1 MAESSSLAVQIV
13 PISQVSVVNPR
24 IRNKKSFRE
33 LVENIAALGLKKPIT
48 VTKREEHQGVRY
60 DLVCGQGRLEAFME
74 LGASEIPALVIEA
87 SVEDCMVKSLVENC
101 ARRQHHAIDLLHDI
115 GGMKQRG
122 YTDAEIAKKTG
133 LSLEYVRGV
142 GRLLAQGEQRLLRA
156 VEAGHIPVSVAVQ
169 IADADD
175 IGIQEALHQAIDL
188 LHDIGGMKQR
198 GYTDAE
204 IAKKTGLSLEY
215 VRGVGRL
222 LAQGE
227 QRLLR
232 AVEAGHIP
240 VSVAV
245 QIADADDIGI
255 QEALHQAYERNL
267 LRGRKLMI
275 VKRIVESRRRRGRA
289 IRGSGP
295 KEMSQRLSSRT
306 LLRAYKEDTDRKR
319 LLIRKADAT
328 RNRLLFIAHAMREL
342 FGDERFV
349 SLLKAEKLDSVPKK
363 LLGRMERGDVG

>member
-1 MAESSSLAVQIV
+1 MAESNSLAVQIV
-13 PISQVSVVNPR
+13 PVSQVSVVNPR

-48 VTKREEHQGVRY
+48 VTRREEQQGVRY

-122 YTDAEIAKKTG
+122 YTD
-133 LSLEYVRGV
+133 
-142 GRLLAQGEQRLLRA
+142 
-156 VEAGHIPVSVAVQ
+156 P
-169 IADADD
+169 
-175 IGIQEALHQAIDL
+175 
-188 LHDIGGMKQR
+188 
-198 GYTDAE
+198 E

-289 IRGSGP
+289 IRGRGP
-295 KEMSQRLSSRT
+295 KEASQKLSSRT

-319 LLIRKADAT
+319 LLLRKADAT
-328 RNRLLFIAHAMREL
+328 RNRLLCIGHAMREL

>member
-1 MAESSSLAVQIV
+1 MAESNSLAVQIV
-13 PISQVSVVNPR
+13 PVSQVSVVNPR
-24 IRNKKSFRE
+24 ICNKKSFRE

-48 VTKREEHQGVRY
+48 VTRREEQQGVRY

-122 YTDAEIAKKTG
+122 YTD
-133 LSLEYVRGV
+133 
-142 GRLLAQGEQRLLRA
+142 
-156 VEAGHIPVSVAVQ
+156 P
-169 IADADD
+169 
-175 IGIQEALHQAIDL
+175 
-188 LHDIGGMKQR
+188 
-198 GYTDAE
+198 E

-289 IRGSGP
+289 IRGRGP
-295 KEMSQRLSSRT
+295 KEASQKLSSRT

>member
-13 PISQVSVVNPR
+13 PISRVSVVNPR
-24 IRNKKSFRE
+24 IRNKKSFRD

-48 VTKREEHQGVRY
+48 VTRREGQEGVRY

-175 IGIQEALHQAIDL
+175 IGIQEALHQA
-188 LHDIGGMKQR
+188 
-198 GYTDAE
+198 
-204 IAKKTGLSLEY
+204 
-215 VRGVGRL
+215 
-222 LAQGE
+222 
-227 QRLLR
+227 
-232 AVEAGHIP
+232 
-240 VSVAV
+240 
-245 QIADADDIGI
+245 
-255 QEALHQAYERNL
+255 YERNL

-295 KEMSQRLSSRT
+295 KETSQKLSSRT

-319 LLIRKADAT
+319 LLIRKA
-328 RNRLLFIAHAMREL
+328 
-342 FGDERFV
+342 ERPACPA
-349 SLLKAEKLDSVPKK
+349 SPPRPVP
-363 LLGRMERGDVG
+363 GVPRHE